1 MFNKAQAT
9 HMQIFKLYHIIWGC
23 AWKWGT
29 PPKNGIVI
37 GRIMIIHWF
46 FGGALFSGKPMQ
58 VRSHKIIFQSH
69 GFQLQ
74 ILLSRRRII
83 FSCATSSRRQCRHR
97 SWCSIHGEVNVRVLS
112 VINRWSIKLPVV
124 GQIQI
129 LFGGDILRCLPLLSS
144 SAHSLSSSSGLI
156 SGWSQHEP
164 SPILPELGCT
174 WSHHRVHSWVYCTC
188 GCHFRSSQALNWT
201 NATEPCV
208 AVVARPEDCNTCS
221 FGLDSCRW
229 GLRGDPVAAAVEL
242 ATYCGPCWLRCQ
254 VALARARSGAKI
266 ETAAVKVR
274 KPWIGSDPD
283 KTLYL
288 CIHESWIVMI
298 QPIYT

>member
-1 MFNKAQAT
+1 MFNKPQAT
-9 HMQIFKLYHIIWGC
+9 HMQIFKLYQSLSYHIFGC

-46 FGGALFSGKPMQ
+46 LGGALFSGKPMQ

-156 SGWSQHEP
+156 SGWSQH
-164 SPILPELGCT
+164 
-174 WSHHRVHSWVYCTC
+174 
-188 GCHFRSSQALNWT
+188 
-201 NATEPCV
+201 
-208 AVVARPEDCNTCS
+208 
-221 FGLDSCRW
+221 
-229 GLRGDPVAAAVEL
+229 
-242 ATYCGPCWLRCQ
+242 
-254 VALARARSGAKI
+254 
-266 ETAAVKVR
+266 
-274 KPWIGSDPD
+274 
-283 KTLYL
+283 
-288 CIHESWIVMI
+288 
-298 QPIYT
+298 